1 MKKRI
6 LFVINSMGC
15 GGAEKSLLSL
25 LSLLDYGKYDI
36 TLQMFHRGGMFEEL
50 LPQEVHIREE
60 LDYSVFCSQSVI
72 KQLASLDFRRIDARL
87 RTSLYLRRN
96 AKRGYPLHDAQ
107 AYWRY
112 ASAAYDPLPEQYD
125 IAIAWGQGTP
135 THFVAEKV
143 RARRKIAWVNADYEN
158 VGHNKNFDRK
168 YYAAFSK
175 VACVS
180 DKLCLVLKKVF
191 PEYAAKMTTIYD
203 INNPATVFT
212 MASQPCLL
220 PNREGLTLV
229 TVGRLVPQKGY
240 DIATKAAYLLKKRG
254 VKFHWYVVGDGDR
267 GAIEKYIDRYRIN
280 DCFTLLGA
288 KANPYPYM
296 KVADIYVQTSRF
308 EGYCLTLAEARMLN
322 IPCVTTNFDVVY
334 AQMIDGENGL
344 VVEMNAEAVADGII
358 RLATDVEL
366 YQHIKRYQEQ
376 EKKGNVEEIE
386 KFYEL
391 MDIVKSLITTETGV
405 DDECIKYEEKHI

>member
-1 MKKRI
+1 MKKNI

-25 LSLLDYGKYDI
+25 LSLLDYEKYDV
-36 TLQMFHRGGMFEEL
+36 TLQMFRRGGMFEEL
-50 LPQEVHIREE
+50 LPQEVHIRKE
-60 LDYSVFCSQSVI
+60 LDYIVFCGKSLV
-72 KQLASLDFRRIDARL
+72 KQLLSFDFRRMTARVH
-87 RTSLYLRRN
+87 TSLFLRSN
-96 AKRGYPLHDAQ
+96 AKKGHPLHDAQ
-107 AYWRY
+107 AYWKY
-112 ASAAYDPLPEQYD
+112 SGAAYDSLPEQYD
-125 IAIAWGQGTP
+125 VAIAWGQGTP

-143 RARRKIAWVNADYEN
+143 RAQKKFAWVNADYEN
-158 VGHNKNFDRK
+158 VGHNKSFDRK
-168 YYAAFSK
+168 YYAVFAEI
-175 VACVS
+175 VCVS
-180 DKLCLVLKKVF
+180 DKLCLTLQKIF

-203 INNPATVFT
+203 INNPATILA
-212 MASQPCLL
+212 MASQPCPL
-220 PNREGLTLV
+220 PQKEGLMLV

-240 DIATKAAYLLKKRG
+240 DIAAKAAWLLKKSG
-254 VKFHWYVVGDGDR
+254 IGFHWYVVGGGNTTPIKKDIAQYG
-267 GAIEKYIDRYRIN
+267 IH

-296 KVADIYVQTSRF
+296 KAADIYVQTSKF

-322 IPCVTTNFDVVY
+322 IPCVTTNFDVAY

-358 RLATDVEL
+358 RLATDPEL

-376 EKKGNVEEIE
+376 EKKGNVEEIR

-391 MDIVKSLITTETGV
+391 IGE
-405 DDECIKYEEKHI
+405 